1 MAGALVALALVV
13 IGAGCAPQDERAAFD
28 AVNALRSE
36 NGLPALSWNE
46 AVHGKVEAWSDHM
59 ADSGQL
65 SHSTLSAGVPT
76 GWSAL
81 GENVAVA
88 GSVQKAIDMLEASPP
103 HRANMLNASFRS
115 LSVGIEQRDGRVWVT
130 ELFIG

>member
-1 MAGALVALALVV
+1 MAGALVALALVA
-13 IGAGCAPQDERAAFD
+13 IASGCSPQDERTAFD
-28 AVNALRSE
+28 AVNALRSR
-36 NGLPALSWNE
+36 NGLPALAWNE
-46 AVHGKVEAWSDHM
+46 AVHGKVEAWSDAM

-65 SHSTLSAGVPT
+65 SHSTLSAGVPS

-88 GSVQKAIDMLEASPP
+88 GDVEHAIDILEASPP
-103 HRANMLNASFRS
+103 HRANMLSTKFRS
-115 LSVGIEQRDGRVWVT
+115 MAVGVEERDGRVWVT

>member
-1 MAGALVALALVV
+1 MVVALVALALAALS
-13 IGAGCAPQDERAAFD
+13 AGCAPQDERTAFD
-28 AVNALRSE
+28 AVNTLRAE

-65 SHSTLSAGVPT
+65 SHSTLSAGVPS

-88 GSVQKAIDMLEASPP
+88 GNVQKAIAILEASPA
-103 HRANMLNASFRS
+103 HRANMLSSKFRS
-115 LSVGIEQRDGRVWVT
+115 LSVGVEQRDGRVWVT